1 MNITTVS
8 FGAGDTIAISEGN
21 LWQYDY
27 GQILKIQGLDLPAV
41 YAVDFANIGDTDSV
55 PMIGDENGVQ
65 IPDSLL
71 ATGKSIY
78 AYVWLHT
85 GDDDGETEYKI
96 CVPVFPRP
104 ERSDEEPTPEQQT
117 VIDQLITALNN
128 GVAHVDE
135 VAESLEESPF
145 APGTGEYSAVLINSS
160 HPNTASGDSGAVAIG
175 ENCEASGACSFAA
188 GNKTVA
194 SGVGAFSVGQLN
206 KSTQKPTTATGDS
219 SFASG
224 LGVTAS
230 GKNAQAFG
238 QATSATA
245 TAATS
250 FGLRSAASGPVSQ
263 AFGQETKA
271 EAAMST
277 AFGAGTDAT
286 GRASF
291 VIGQYNAPDENPID
305 TTHGSDARKYVAI
318 VGNGTADNARS
329 NAATLDWD
337 GNAVLS
343 GKLTVG
349 ADPTENMDAATK
361 QYVDQHGGVSTFA
374 PSDGENS
381 AVLINESDPNVV
393 TGANS
398 LAVGSGNNV
407 GANNSAAFGFK
418 NTIDPNSGGRNFV
431 FGDYNEATLTSWMGF
446 AAGGHNKLGATICNA
461 LGYGLIAN
469 CSFGTV
475 LGGYNIAQELDD
487 PDRTEYLVI
496 VGNGANSRNRSNAAT
511 LDREG
516 NLWVSGKMTAGDD
529 PTSDMDVATK
539 KYVDDAV
546 ARIENM
552 LNSITIEN
560 GVLTF
565 RRGVN
570 E

>member
-41 YAVDFANIGDTDSV
+41 YTVDFANIGDTDSV

-104 ERSDEEPTPEQQT
+104 ERSDEEPTPTQQT
-117 VIDQLITALNN
+117 VIDQLITELNN

-135 VAESLEESPF
+135 VAENLNESPF
-145 APGTGEYSAVLINSS
+145 APGTGDCCAVLINEDK
-160 HPNTASGDSGAVAIG
+160 PNTASGDDGAVAIG
-175 ENCEASGACSFAA
+175 NGCTASGNCSFAA
-188 GNKTVA
+188 GESSVA
-194 SGVGAFSVGQLN
+194 SGSCSVALGAQVR
-206 KSTQKPTTATGDS
+206 KGDEHQPNM
-219 SFASG
+219 ASG
-224 LGVTAS
+224 MGSLACGLAATAS
-230 GKNAQAFG
+230 GAG
-238 QATSATA
+238 
-245 TAATS
+245 
-250 FGLRSAASGPVSQ
+250 SQ
-263 AFGQETKA
+263 AFGQKTQAEGPLSTVFGNYTK
-271 EAAMST
+271 
-277 AFGAGTDAT
+277 AT

-291 VIGQYNAPDENPID
+291 VVGQYNVPDDNPID
-305 TTHGSDARKYVAI
+305 TAHGSGARKYVAL
-318 VGNGTADNARS
+318 VGNGTSEDNRS
-329 NAATLDWD
+329 NAMTLDWD

-349 ADPTENMDAATK
+349 ADPTENMDVATK
-361 QYVDQHGGVSTFA
+361 QYVDQHGSVSPFA

-446 AAGGHNKLGATICNA
+446 AAGGRNKLGATICNA

-565 RRGVN
+565 KRGVN